1 MDVKHGKPVLTL
13 PLHDFA
19 HVSFRAGQH
28 SATARFRRS
37 EEGKIVRGGMIGGAA
52 IPAEITREI
61 DAAVD
66 RYLIANEAALD
77 ALIPK

>member
-1 MDVKHGKPVLTL
+1 MEVKHGRPVLTL
-13 PLHDFA
+13 PLSDFA

-37 EEGKIVRGGMIGGAA
+37 DAGKIVRGGMLGDAS
-52 IPAEITREI
+52 IPPDVTREI
-61 DAAVD
+61 DAAVE
-66 RYLIANEAALD
+66 RYLVANEAALD